1 MGRQIKSYQI
11 VDEIVSGYI
20 QSGVIHLVKDDGTEI
35 IISGTIEGPDGV
47 IDLSSL
53 SQDIIPSEGNK
64 YNLGSPDKP
73 FKEIYV
79 SENTLNIGDTPLSV
93 KGGKLTVGDS
103 NVITISPNNS
113 VIQEVT
119 SITQH
124 IDLSYNID
132 DTVSASLQNR
142 ISTSV
147 SSNDKDSIYNSLLDY
162 SSIMDS
168 ITTSSGDFITPQ
180 VDEVMDLATRV
191 SIGYVSLD
199 INLPEIDSLSQRVS
213 TGEVSTSSLESRV
226 SYESSSLS
234 ERVSTE
240 EFLRESSD
248 YSVIDT
254 IDLAIESLDTR
265 ISDRDVAV
273 DSLDMRIGI
282 VGASR
287 ESIENSIVDSI
298 NSSSQSLSQ
307 RLSNEE
313 FLRESSDYSVNEFVD
328 LVSQSLSQ
336 RVSNE
341 EYSRVSAMSSI
352 MESQMSMMASLNQ
365 RLDSM

>member
-35 IISGTIEGPDGV
+35 VISGTIEGPDGV

-79 SENTLNIGDTPLSV
+79 SENTLNIGNTPISV
-93 KGGKLTVGDS
+93 KDNKLTVGDS
-103 NVITISPNNS
+103 NVITISPNTS
-113 VIQEVT
+113 VIQEIT
-119 SITQH
+119 SITQE

-132 DTVSASLQNR
+132 DTLSASLQNR
-142 ISTSV
+142 ISTSI
-147 SSNDKDSIYNSLLDY
+147 SSGDKDSIYQSLLGY

-168 ITTSSGDFITPQ
+168 ITTSTGLFISPN
-180 VDEVMDLATRV
+180 VGEVMDLATRV
-191 SIGYVSLD
+191 SVGYVSLD
-199 INLPEIDSLSQRVS
+199 INLPEIDSLESRVS
-213 TGEVSTSSLESRV
+213 VEEFSTLSLESRV
-226 SYESSSLS
+226 SSKNSSLT

-240 EFLRESSD
+240 ESLRESAD

-254 IDLAIESLDTR
+254 IDLTLESLDTR
-265 ISDRDVAV
+265 ISDRDVAI
-273 DSLDMRIGI
+273 DSLDMRLANVDVSIDSIG
-282 VGASR
+282 
-287 ESIENSIVDSI
+287 DSI
-298 NSSSQSLSQ
+298 NSSSESLSQRVSTVEDLRVSSEHSLSTESNNISQSLSQ

-313 FLRESSDYSVNEFVD
+313 
-328 LVSQSLSQ
+328 
-336 RVSNE
+336 
-341 EYSRVSAMSSI
+341 YSRISAMSSI